1 MSKETVLCIGELD
14 VGGLLGTSGWV
25 HLQVE
30 LGGPEHG
37 DSNLGLRDSLM
48 LPCFWNNCY
57 CKTPTILFT
66 PKDFAVTKDFQRETL
81 SKASPQLRKTRGAT
95 KELKREDLLRVTA
108 TQKCNAFNLTFK
120 STTQLPDWQ
129 YKATLN

>member
-1 MSKETVLCIGELD
+1 MSKETGLCIGELD

-30 LGGPEHG
+30 LGSPEHD

-48 LPCFWNNCY
+48 LPFFWNNCY

-66 PKDFAVTKDFQRETL
+66 PKFCSYKGLSEGEAQQSFTAVEKD
-81 SKASPQLRKTRGAT
+81 
-95 KELKREDLLRVTA
+95 
-108 TQKCNAFNLTFK
+108 
-120 STTQLPDWQ
+120 
-129 YKATLN
+129 